1 MEIKTKDVQEISVV
15 TVAGRIDASTA
26 PELEKVLLTE
36 LILSGKTNV
45 VINFGGVEYI
55 SSGGLR
61 VLLGAAKEMK
71 AKNGIL
77 RFCYLNPNVYKIF
90 KLAGFTTIFNIYETE
105 EEALKEI

>member
-1 MEIKTKDVQEISVV
+1 MEIKTKDVQGISVV

-26 PELEKVLLTE
+26 PDLEKVLLTE

-61 VLLGAAKEMK
+61 VLLVAAKEMK
-71 AKNGIL
+71 AKNGTL
-77 RFCYLNPNVYKIF
+77 RLCHLSPNVYKIF

-105 EEALKEI
+105 EEALKGI